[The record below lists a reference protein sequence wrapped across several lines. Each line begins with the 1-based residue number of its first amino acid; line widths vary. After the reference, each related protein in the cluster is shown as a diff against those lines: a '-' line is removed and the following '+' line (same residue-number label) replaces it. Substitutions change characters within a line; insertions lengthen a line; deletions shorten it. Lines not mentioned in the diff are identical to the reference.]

1 MEYDL
6 HLVQQVNHIPSG
18 FFKKISRQGF
28 YPFLQFNEEYI
39 NAFKDLPENLFLAT
53 LDGSQIE
60 SATNQK
66 DPVLFQDNI
75 MSQDTSLQDFI
86 ITQDNTFSDNNE
98 FVKNKKEELYFLL
111 EQVKTIIDE
120 NTQTPNA
127 EKWIN
132 SIDKNFNSLRAM
144 VNDCEQLNR
153 QRK

>member
-1 MEYDL
+1 M
-6 HLVQQVNHIPSG
+6 
-18 FFKKISRQGF
+18 
-28 YPFLQFNEEYI
+28 
-39 NAFKDLPENLFLAT
+39 
-53 LDGSQIE
+53 
-60 SATNQK
+60 
-66 DPVLFQDNI
+66 LFQDNI
-75 MSQDTSLQDFI
+75 MSQDISLQDFI

-98 FVKNKKEELYFLL
+98 FVKNKKEDLYFLL

-153 QRK
+153 QRKIPNTWNGYNHNTFWI